1 MFFIYKLIF
10 ISMLFMGTIITIS
23 SYSWLGVWMGLEI
36 NLLSFIPL
44 INMKN
49 NQFSSESSIKYFL
62 IQALASSIFLFTIIM
77 FISKSKMIN
86 ELYYFNKTLMM
97 IMNST
102 ILLKLGA
109 APFHFWFPEIIEGL
123 NWMNSIIL
131 MTWQKIAPMMILSYT
146 MKLNYFI
153 YFIII
158 LSTLIGS
165 IGGLNQISLRK
176 ILAYSSINHI
186 GWMLSSFIMNEI
198 IWIIYFL
205 IYSFITISI
214 ILMFNKF
221 NIFMLNQL
229 FMMMNNFY
237 IIKYFMLI
245 NLLSLGGL
253 PPFLGFLPK
262 WIIIQNLS
270 YNNFLLITFMIMMTL
285 ITLFFYLRITYSSL
299 MINNNELNFTK
310 IMNKNYYNNMTINML
325 LFISI
330 NGMILYTMFI
340 NFY

>member
-1 MFFIYKLIF
+1 MFFIYKIMF
-10 ISMLFMGTIITIS
+10 ISMLFLGTIITIS

-49 NQFSSESSIKYFL
+49 NQYSSESSIKYFL
-62 IQALASSIFLFTIIM
+62 IQALASSILLFTIIM
-77 FISKSKMIN
+77 LISKSKMIN
-86 ELYYFNKTLMM
+86 EMFFFNKTLMM

-123 NWMNSIIL
+123 NWMNSLIL

-146 MKLNYFI
+146 MKINYFI
-153 YFIII
+153 YMIII
-158 LSTLIGS
+158 LSTFIGS

-186 GWMLSSFIMNEI
+186 GWMLTSFIMNEI
-198 IWIIYFL
+198 IWIIYFF
-205 IYSFITISI
+205 IYSFISLSI

-237 IIKYFMLI
+237 IIKYFMLM

-262 WIIIQNLS
+262 WIIIQNMS
-270 YNNFLLITFMIMMTL
+270 QNNFLLITFMIMMTL
-285 ITLFFYLRITYSSL
+285 ITLFFYLRISYSSL
-299 MINNNELNFTK
+299 MINNNELNFLM
-310 IMNKNYYNNMTINML
+310 IMNKNNYNNMMINML
-325 LFISI
+325 SFISI
-330 NGMILYTMFI
+330 YGMILYTMFI

>member
-1 MFFIYKLIF
+1 MFFIYKLMF

-49 NQFSSESSIKYFL
+49 NQYSSESSIKYFL
-62 IQALASSIFLFTIIM
+62 IQALASSILLFTIIM
-77 FISKSKMIN
+77 LISKSKMIN
-86 ELYYFNKTLMM
+86 EMFFFNKTLMM

-123 NWMNSIIL
+123 NWMNSLIL

-146 MKLNYFI
+146 MKINYFI
-153 YFIII
+153 YMIII
-158 LSTLIGS
+158 MSTLIGS
-165 IGGLNQISLRK
+165 IGGLNQTSLRK

-186 GWMLSSFIMNEI
+186 GWMLTSFLMNEI
-198 IWIIYFL
+198 IWIIYFM
-205 IYSFITISI
+205 IYSFISLSI

-237 IIKYFMLI
+237 IIKYFMLM

-253 PPFLGFLPK
+253 PPFMGFLPK

-285 ITLFFYLRITYSSL
+285 ITLFFYLRISYSSL
-299 MINNNELNFTK
+299 MINNNELNFLM
-310 IMNKNYYNNMTINML
+310 IMNKNNYNNMIINLMS
-325 LFISI
+325 FISI
-330 NGMILYTMFI
+330 YGMILYTMFI

>member
-1 MFFIYKLIF
+1 MFFIYKIMF
-10 ISMLFMGTIITIS
+10 ISMLFLGTIITIS

-49 NQFSSESSIKYFL
+49 NQYSSESSIKYFL
-62 IQALASSIFLFTIIM
+62 IQALASSILLFTIIM
-77 FISKSKMIN
+77 LISKSKMIN
-86 ELYYFNKTLMM
+86 EMFFFNKTLMM

-123 NWMNSIIL
+123 NWINSLIL

-146 MKLNYFI
+146 MKINWFI
-153 YFIII
+153 YMIII
-158 LSTLIGS
+158 FSTFIGS
-165 IGGLNQISLRK
+165 IGGLNQTSLRK

-186 GWMLSSFIMNEI
+186 GWMLTSFIINEI

-205 IYSFITISI
+205 IYSFISLSI

-237 IIKYFMLI
+237 IIKYFMLM

-270 YNNFLLITFMIMMTL
+270 QNNFLLITFMIMMTL
-285 ITLFFYLRITYSSL
+285 ITLFFYMRISYSSL
-299 MINNNELNFTK
+299 MINNNELNFLM
-310 IMNKNYYNNMTINML
+310 IMNKNNYNNMLINL
-325 LFISI
+325 LSFISI
-330 NGMILYTMFI
+330 YGMILYTMFI

>member
-23 SYSWLGVWMGLEI
+23 SYSWLGIWMGLEI

-62 IQALASSIFLFTIIM
+62 IQALASSILLFTIIM

-86 ELYYFNKTLMM
+86 EMYFFNKTLMM

-123 NWMNSIIL
+123 NWMNSMIL
-131 MTWQKIAPMMILSYT
+131 MTWQKVAPMMILSYT

-158 LSTLIGS
+158 SSTLIGS

-205 IYSFITISI
+205 IYSFISMSI
-214 ILMFNKF
+214 ILMFNKL

-237 IIKYFMLI
+237 IIKYFMLM

-270 YNNFLLITFMIMMTL
+270 YNNFLLIMFMIMMTL
-285 ITLFFYLRITYSSL
+285 ITLFFYLRISYSSL

-310 IMNKNYYNNMTINML
+310 IMNKNHYNNMMINTL

>member
-1 MFFIYKLIF
+1 MFFIYKLMF

-23 SYSWLGVWMGLEI
+23 SYSWLGIWMGLEM

-49 NQFSSESSIKYFL
+49 NQLSSESSIKYFL
-62 IQALASSIFLFTIIM
+62 IQALASSILLFTIIM
-77 FISKSKMIN
+77 LISKSKMIN
-86 ELYYFNKTLMM
+86 EMFFFNKTLMM
-97 IMNST
+97 IMNSA

-123 NWMNSIIL
+123 NWMNSLIL

-153 YFIII
+153 YMIII
-158 LSTLIGS
+158 MSTFIGS

-186 GWMLSSFIMNEI
+186 GWMLASFIMNEV
-198 IWIIYFL
+198 IWIIYFM
-205 IYSFITISI
+205 IYSFISFSI
-214 ILMFNKF
+214 VFMLNKF

-237 IIKYFMLI
+237 IIKYFMLM

-270 YNNFLLITFMIMMTL
+270 LNNFLLITFMIMMTL
-285 ITLFFYLRITYSSL
+285 ITLFFYLRISYSSL
-299 MINNNELNFTK
+299 MINNNELNFLM
-310 IMNKNYYNNMTINML
+310 IMNKNNYNNLLINL
-325 LFISI
+325 LSFITI
-330 NGMILYTMFI
+330 NGMILYTIFI